1 MQYQR
6 KAALAPYVP
15 YSVTDLAAVVS
26 LRRWTNLKVK
36 VVGILCTVDGVKR
49 TVALHEVGIP
59 HNPVSIMSG
68 TVLSYVSEDR
78 QAPSIS
84 VPSGWSC

>member
-1 MQYQR
+1 MKCQR
-6 KAALAPYVP
+6 KAALAPYVS

-59 HNPVSIMSG
+59 HNPVSIM
-68 TVLSYVSEDR
+68 VSR
-78 QAPSIS
+78 IVFHSFPQCVAAPEIFCSL
-84 VPSGWSC
+84 